1 MRLFPAIFLLS
12 CARIDPADHRELL
25 GLLEEDA
32 GVDGGGDGDSDSDAD
47 TDSDAD
53 GDADADTDA
62 DSDADS
68 DAGPGGPQE
77 TLSVELGGGVVIGFN
92 LVSNG
97 DGTDLQDPL
106 GRYVLTNDFYMMETE
121 VTQGM
126 FQALMG
132 YDSRDGEDTDYGD
145 GADFPAYYVSWSM
158 AADFANAL
166 SVQEGLS
173 ACYACTGSGTDVECT
188 EAAGYASIYAC
199 PGYRLPTE
207 AEWEL
212 VARSGT
218 ASEFWT
224 GEGDELG
231 GTFSSDSCDG
241 DETIDDGAGSPYPL
255 VGDYAW
261 YCGNNGAAGDSNYG
275 AKEVAQLLPNGY
287 GLYDMHGNLWEMS
300 NDWYGG
306 SYPSSMEDPVGASSG
321 SSRVV
326 RGGAWNDAA
335 DNLRSSYR
343 NIYNPSIRSGNYG
356 FRLLRTA
363 P

>member
-132 YDSRDGEDTDYGD
+132 YEPHEGYSAYAGE
-145 GADFPAYYVSWSM
+145 GAGYPAYYVGWHM
-158 AADFANAL
+158 AAAAANAL
-166 SVQEGLS
+166 SWQEGLA
-173 ACYACTGSGTDVECT
+173 ACYSCTGSGVDVDC
-188 EAAGYASIYAC
+188 GLDGSLSHVYAC
-199 PGYRLPTE
+199 TGYRLPTE

-212 VARSGT
+212 AARSG
-218 ASEFWT
+218 SDGGIWT
-224 GEGDELG
+224 GEGDGLG
-231 GTFSSDSCDG
+231 GDASDPSGCTG
-241 DETIDDGAGSPYPL
+241 AETVLDGAGDPL
-255 VGDYAW
+255 VGGYAW
-261 YCGNNGAAGDSNYG
+261 YCGNDSFYG
-275 AKEVAQLLPNGY
+275 AGSVSGSKEVAQLLPNGY
-287 GLYDMHGNLWEMS
+287 GLYDMHGNVKEWTS
-300 NDWYGG
+300 DWHGDSYPASSEDPDGALSGTDRVMRGG
-306 SYPSSMEDPVGASSG
+306 SWSHSPDILQS
-321 SSRVV
+321 SSR
-326 RGGAWNDAA
+326 N
-335 DNLRSSYR
+335 NYPPSLRDS
-343 NIYNPSIRSGNYG
+343 PCG
-356 FRLLRTA
+356 FRLARTA